1 MKDHLTALTEA
12 VRLARLE
19 IACFYDK
26 DCRATAE
33 YAIRRLDGL
42 LNNHEIDE
50 AMAMFSTDETSP
62 SIVPELQER
71 DTAKRHH

>member
-1 MKDHLTALTEA
+1 MKDYLTTLTEA

-19 IACFYDK
+19 IACYYDK

-42 LNNHEIDE
+42 LNNRRVDE
-50 AMAMFSTDETSP
+50 AMAVFSSAQDSP
-62 SIVPELQER
+62 PIVPEMPER
-71 DTAKRHH
+71 KAAKHHH